1 MDDFDY
7 QKIDDVIHSRIRTA
21 IMALLVSVDEAE
33 FIYIRDKVNTTDGNL
48 SVHLRKL
55 EDSHYV
61 SVTKKFV
68 NRKPTSIYK
77 ITTKGR
83 SAFEEYIKMLE
94 SKKKK
99 KN

>member
-33 FIYIRDKVNTTDGNL
+33 FTYIRDKVNTTDGNL

-55 EDSHYV
+55 EDHDYV
-61 SVTKKFV
+61 SVDKRFV
-68 NRKPTSIYK
+68 NRKPMTICK
-77 ITTKGR
+77 ITPKGR
-83 SAFEEYIKMLE
+83 SAFEEYIRMLE
-94 SKKKK
+94 SIIKK
-99 KN
+99 